1 MNNTW
6 DLIIIGGGSA
16 AFAAAIKANEL
27 ERNTLLVNGGLPLGG
42 TCVNV
47 GCVPSKFL
55 IRAAE
60 SIYHSSHSPFEGI
73 ESNKPKIDFGKII
86 RQKKQLVADMQKRK
100 YTDLLSDLEF
110 VTVVEGHV
118 EFKDRNTVLV
128 DNTEYKASKFIIA
141 TGSTTAVP
149 PIEGLNYVQYF
160 TNDTLFDLEEQPKS
174 LIIIGAG
181 YIGLEIA
188 QAYNRF
194 GTKVTILEAM
204 NSILSTETEDITNE
218 LSNILQEEGIDILT
232 GATIKRVWE
241 EDAMI
246 KVKFEPGG
254 TSKQMEASHIL
265 IATGRKANTE
275 KLRLDN
281 AGIETVKKGYIKVNN
296 QLQTNVSN
304 IYAIGDVNT
313 FPQFVY
319 TAASE
324 GSIAVTNAFQGVEN
338 KINFDALPW
347 VVFTDPQVAGVGID
361 EKTAE
366 EKGIPYEITVL
377 QLSEVPRSIVSL
389 NTRGFIKLIKNPETD
404 LLLGARIIAPEGSEL
419 TMEISLAITYKIT
432 IKELVDAF
440 HPYLTLSEGIKL
452 AAMSFTTDVKKMSC
466 CAS

>member
-1 MNNTW
+1 
-6 DLIIIGGGSA
+6 
-16 AFAAAIKANEL
+16 
-27 ERNTLLVNGGLPLGG
+27 
-42 TCVNV
+42 
-47 GCVPSKFL
+47 
-55 IRAAE
+55 
-60 SIYHSSHSPFEGI
+60 
-73 ESNKPKIDFGKII
+73 
-86 RQKKQLVADMQKRK
+86 
-100 YTDLLSDLEF
+100 
-110 VTVVEGHV
+110 
-118 EFKDRNTVLV
+118 
-128 DNTEYKASKFIIA
+128 
-141 TGSTTAVP
+141 
-149 PIEGLNYVQYF
+149 
-160 TNDTLFDLEEQPKS
+160 
-174 LIIIGAG
+174 
-181 YIGLEIA
+181 
-188 QAYNRF
+188 
-194 GTKVTILEAM
+194 
-204 NSILSTETEDITNE
+204 
-218 LSNILQEEGIDILT
+218 
-232 GATIKRVWE
+232 
-241 EDAMI
+241 MI